1 MTYNEL
7 PFPMKKEDVMSK
19 SLFKTL
25 TVCAAA
31 TLLLVGLVNT
41 GAVKAEEPIK
51 MGFVS
56 IFSGRVAM
64 LGEEGSKGAILAAEQ
79 INARGGVL
87 GRKIEIITRDSGGK
101 IEEAVRIARDF
112 VVRDKV
118 DFLIDGSSSRES
130 FAVKEVSRDLK
141 KLTMITASE
150 TTSNT
155 ADPKIWTPYSFR
167 TARVA
172 IHDSIVGGFFAGKVA
187 KELGLKKW
195 YSISP
200 DYAYGHD
207 NTDLFF
213 EYTKKHYPE
222 LQVIGQ
228 QWPKIF
234 EPDYTAHITKIM
246 KDKPDACYSCLWGG
260 DLTAF
265 LEQAS
270 LYGLFSRIKFFGIN
284 IADPLVLGAL
294 KKGVPAGM
302 YTGSRY
308 NPTMPD
314 TPENR
319 AMGEAFKKRF
329 GTYPSNWSWQAYTA
343 VLFLEAGVKKAG
355 TTDNEKVMKAL
366 EDLEIN
372 APCAQPPRKTVVMRG
387 RDHQLIY
394 YTIGWAKTISKEPYV
409 TDRTYMPWDEIL
421 AQETEYYKS
430 KGWLK

>member
-1 MTYNEL
+1 MRKL
-7 PFPMKKEDVMSK
+7 V
-19 SLFKTL
+19 LG
-25 TVCAAA
+25 VCAA
-31 TLLLVGLVNT
+31 TL
-41 GAVKAEEPIK
+41 AVCFLSGFLSAGTAKAAEPIK
-51 MGFVS
+51 IGFVS

-79 INARGGVL
+79 INAKGGVL
-87 GRKIEIITRDSGGK
+87 GRNIEVITRDSGGK

-118 DFLIDGSSSRES
+118 DFLMDGSSSRES

-172 IHDSIVGGFFAGKVA
+172 IHDSIVGGFFAGKIC
-187 KELGLKKW
+187 KEQGLKKW
-195 YSISP
+195 YSVSP

-207 NTDLFF
+207 NTNLFF

-222 LQVIGQ
+222 MEIIGQ

-234 EPDYTAHITKIM
+234 TPDYTAHITKIM
-246 KDKPDACYSCLWGG
+246 KDKPDAAYSCLWGG
-260 DLTAF
+260 DITAF
-265 LEQAS
+265 LEQAG
-270 LYGLFSRIKFFGIN
+270 LYGLFSRVKFFGIN
-284 IADPLVLGAL
+284 IADPLVMGAL
-294 KKGVPAGM
+294 KKGVPEGM
-302 YTGSRY
+302 YTGGRY
-308 NPTMPD
+308 NVAIPD
-314 TPENR
+314 TAENR

-343 VLFLEAGVKKAG
+343 VLFLEAAMKKAG
-355 TTDNEKVMKAL
+355 TADNEKVMKAL
-366 EDLEIN
+366 EDLEIE

-387 RDHQLIY
+387 KDHQLIY
-394 YTIGWAKTISKEPYV
+394 YTIGWAETMSKPPFV
-409 TDRTYMPWDEIL
+409 KNAVFMPWDKIL
-421 AQETEYYKS
+421 AEETAYYK
-430 KGWLK
+430 KQGWLK

>member
-1 MTYNEL
+1 MVKL
-7 PFPMKKEDVMSK
+7 VFGLCAAIMAVCFLS
-19 SLFKTL
+19 L
-25 TVCAAA
+25 TVNIG
-31 TLLLVGLVNT
+31 T
-41 GAVKAEEPIK
+41 VKAAELIK
-51 MGFVS
+51 FGFVS

-79 INARGGVL
+79 INSKGGV
-87 GRKIEIITRDSGGK
+87 IERNIEVITRDSGGK

-118 DFLIDGSSSRES
+118 DFIMDGSSSRES

-172 IHDSIVGGFFAGKVA
+172 IHDSIVGGFFAGKLC

-195 YSISP
+195 YSVSP

-207 NTDLFF
+207 NTNLFF

-222 LQVIGQ
+222 LEVIGQ

-234 EPDYTAHITKIM
+234 TPDYTAHITKIM
-246 KDKPDACYSCLWGG
+246 KDKPDATYSCLWGG
-260 DLTAF
+260 DITAF
-265 LEQAS
+265 LEQAG
-270 LYGLFSRIKFFGIN
+270 LYGLFSRVKFFGIN

-294 KKGVPAGM
+294 KKGVPSGM
-302 YTGSRY
+302 YTGGRY
-308 NPTMPD
+308 NVAIPD
-314 TPENR
+314 TAANR

-343 VLFLEAGVKKAG
+343 VLFLEAAIKKAG

-366 EDLEIN
+366 EDLEIE

-387 RDHQLIY
+387 KDHQLIY
-394 YTIGWAKTISKEPYV
+394 YTIGWAETTSDPPFVKNTV
-409 TDRTYMPWDEIL
+409 FMPWENIL
-421 AQETEYYKS
+421 AEETAYYK
-430 KGWLK
+430 KQGWLK